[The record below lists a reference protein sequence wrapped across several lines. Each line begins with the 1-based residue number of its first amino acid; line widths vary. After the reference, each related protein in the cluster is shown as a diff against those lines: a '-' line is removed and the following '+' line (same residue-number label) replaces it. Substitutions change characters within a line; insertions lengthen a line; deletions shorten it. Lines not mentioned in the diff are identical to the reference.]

1 MNHTTTP
8 TTVKR
13 RTGPLLIGAALV
25 GVLAL
30 AGCTPDAASPTPSPT
45 TTSATPTPTPTP
57 TEAGV
62 PAPQTEDEAVDA
74 GTTAVNDYLR
84 TRGEVNAAGGADV
97 TPLEAIATGT
107 ALTVAQEDAQRIV
120 TDQKTTTGA
129 LKFEFQTGYATDLVA
144 TDGTTYPFASATIT
158 GCQDA
163 SEYAITLADGTAA
176 QRPESLRSVLEFTTL
191 WEPNL
196 KTWLVQTV
204 TATGSTC

>member
-1 MNHTTTP
+1 MNPTTTHSA
-8 TTVKR
+8 VKR

-30 AGCTPDAASPTPSPT
+30 AGCTPDAAGPTSSPSAT
-45 TTSATPTPTPTP
+45 TATPTPTPTP

-74 GTTAVNDYLR
+74 GTAAINDYLR
-84 TRGEVNAAGGADV
+84 IRGEVNASGGTNTA
-97 TPLEAIATGT
+97 PLEAIATGT
-107 ALTVAQEDAQRIV
+107 ALTVAQEDAQRIA
-120 TDQKTTTGA
+120 TDKKTTAGA
-129 LKFEFQTGYATDLVA
+129 LKFEFQTGYATELVA

-163 SEYAITLADGTAA
+163 SDYSITLADGTAA
-176 QRPESLRSVLEFTTL
+176 QRPDSLRSVLEFTTL
-191 WEPNL
+191 WEPTL
-196 KTWLVQTV
+196 KTWLVQNV